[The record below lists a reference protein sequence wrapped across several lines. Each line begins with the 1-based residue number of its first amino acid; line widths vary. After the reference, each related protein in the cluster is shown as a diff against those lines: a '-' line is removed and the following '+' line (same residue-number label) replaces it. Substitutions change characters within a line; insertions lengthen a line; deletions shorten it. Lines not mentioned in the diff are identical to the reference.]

1 MLTLQEVAETL
12 DVHYMTVY
20 RYVREGML
28 PSVRV
33 NRSWQIS
40 RADLNEFQSNK
51 KSSNKTSSKARH
63 GGRNAADWVN
73 RFESRLIVG
82 DERGSLA
89 VLEAALR
96 SGRDIRSIYIDI
108 VMPAVARLGEKWCRS
123 EMDVYVEHRA
133 SRIIIRLISQITPR
147 FTRRG
152 VDRGTIIIGAPE
164 GDLHG
169 LGIAIVGDLLRCE
182 GWRISDLGANLPA
195 NEFGLAVRNS
205 NDLVAVCIVVT
216 MSDALAET
224 AKCIAVMRATGDAR
238 TKYFVAGLAIE
249 SQNHAEKLGA
259 DYLVNGPQELISSL
273 DLLSQKT
280 RQTAVS

>member
-40 RADLNEFQSNK
+40 RADLKEFQSNK
-51 KSSNKTSSKARH
+51 KSGNKTSSKARH
-63 GGRNAADWVN
+63 GGRNAADWAN
-73 RFESRLIVG
+73 RFESRLVDG

-96 SGRDIRSIYIDI
+96 SGKDIRSIYIDI
-108 VMPAVARLGEKWCRS
+108 VMPTVVEIGKKWHRGDL
-123 EMDVYVEHRA
+123 DVFVEHRA
-133 SRIIIRLISQITPR
+133 SRIVIRLISQITPR
-147 FTRRG
+147 FARRG

-182 GWRISDLGANLPA
+182 GWRVSDLGANLPA
-195 NEFGLAVRNS
+195 KELGLAVKNS
-205 NDLVAVCIVVT
+205 NNLVAACVVAT
-216 MSDALAET
+216 MSGALAET
-224 AKCIAVMRATGDAR
+224 AKCIAAMRATGDSGA
-238 TKYFVAGLAIE
+238 KYFVAGLAIE
-249 SQNHAEKLGA
+249 SQDHAEKLGA
-259 DYLVNGPQELISSL
+259 DYWVSGPQELISSL
-273 DLLSQKT
+273 DLLTQKT
-280 RQTAVS
+280 SQTTVS

>member
-1 MLTLQEVAETL
+1 MLTLQEVAEAL

-40 RADLNEFQSNK
+40 RADLKEFQSNK

-63 GGRNAADWVN
+63 GGRNAADWAD
-73 RFESRLIVG
+73 RFESRLVDG

-96 SGRDIRSIYIDI
+96 SGNDIKSIYFNI
-108 VMPAVARLGEKWCRS
+108 VWPAVVEIGEKWHRGDL
-123 EMDVYVEHRA
+123 DVYVEHRA
-133 SRIIIRLISQITPR
+133 SRIVIRLISQITPR

-169 LGIAIVGDLLRCE
+169 IGIAIVGDLLRCE
-182 GWRISDLGANLPA
+182 GWKVSDLGANLPA
-195 NEFGLAVRNS
+195 NEFGLAVQNS
-205 NDLVAVCIVVT
+205 DNLVAACVVVT
-216 MSDALAET
+216 MSNALAET
-224 AKCIAVMRATGDAR
+224 AKCIAAMRAVGDAGA
-238 TKYFVAGLAIE
+238 KYFVAGLAIK
-249 SQNHAEKLGA
+249 SQAGAEKLGA
-259 DYLVNGPQELISSL
+259 DYWANGPQELISSL
-273 DLLSQKT
+273 DLLNRKAS
-280 RQTAVS
+280 

>member
-40 RADLNEFQSNK
+40 RADLKEFQSNK

-73 RFESRLIVG
+73 RFESRLIDG

-96 SGRDIRSIYIDI
+96 SGRDIRSIYVDI
-108 VMPAVARLGEKWCRS
+108 VMPAVLQIGEKWCRG
-123 EMDVYVEHRA
+123 EMDIYVEHRA
-133 SRIIIRLISQITPR
+133 SRIVIRLISQITPR
-147 FTRRG
+147 FARRG
-152 VDRGTIIIGAPE
+152 VDRGTIIVGVPE

-182 GWRISDLGANLPA
+182 GWRVSDLGANLPA
-195 NEFGLAVRNS
+195 NEFGLAVQNS

-216 MSDALAET
+216 MSGALAET
-224 AKCIAVMRATGDAR
+224 AKCIAAMRAVGDAR
-238 TKYFVAGLAIE
+238 AKYFVAGLAIE

-259 DYLVNGPQELISSL
+259 YYWASGPQELISFLNSL
-273 DLLSQKT
+273 TQKT
-280 RQTAVS
+280 SQTAVS

>member
-40 RADLNEFQSNK
+40 RADLKEFQSNK

-63 GGRNAADWVN
+63 GGRNAADWAD
-73 RFESRLIVG
+73 RFESRLVDG

-108 VMPAVARLGEKWCRS
+108 VMPAVVQIGEN
-123 EMDVYVEHRA
+123 
-133 SRIIIRLISQITPR
+133 
-147 FTRRG
+147 G
-152 VDRGTIIIGAPE
+152 V
-164 GDLHG
+164 
-169 LGIAIVGDLLRCE
+169 
-182 GWRISDLGANLPA
+182 
-195 NEFGLAVRNS
+195 AVRWIFTLS
-205 NDLVAVCIVVT
+205 TVQ
-216 MSDALAET
+216 AE
-224 AKCIAVMRATGDAR
+224 
-238 TKYFVAGLAIE
+238 
-249 SQNHAEKLGA
+249 
-259 DYLVNGPQELISSL
+259 
-273 DLLSQKT
+273 
-280 RQTAVS
+280 

>member
-20 RYVREGML
+20 RYVREGIL

-96 SGRDIRSIYIDI
+96 SGGDIRSIYIDI

-259 DYLVNGPQELISSL
+259 DYWVNGPQELISSL

>member
-20 RYVREGML
+20 RYVREGIL

-96 SGRDIRSIYIDI
+96 SGGDIRSIYIDI

>member
-96 SGRDIRSIYIDI
+96 SGGDIRSIYIDI
-108 VMPAVARLGEKWCRS
+108 VMPAVARLSEKWCRS

-259 DYLVNGPQELISSL
+259 DYWVNGPQELISSL

>member
-96 SGRDIRSIYIDI
+96 SGGDIRSIYIDI